1 MSIYVPSTPTFHP
14 HVLRCG
20 RHRRSTLTASAGTGM
35 VRLAVVR
42 CLHARARSPG
52 GAKQP
57 YGVRP
62 ARTLPGQRAA
72 AVSQAAPQKPLRT
85 VRRLFKATGSTPAR
99 GDGPR
104 PATPP
109 GNRDPG
115 RVGATAAAPHRPSSC
130 LARRAGRL
138 GGRWS
143 GAGAYLHG
151 VTGPGRGGQSK
162 ANGVGHATHRA
173 KGIRRDRV
181 PLLCGLFVRSP
192 WLPQFG
198 ATAPRAGPVCSI
210 ADLLLLL
217 RGHLRPRQSFN
228 ASGTSGRR
236 RAAAFS
242 TPGRRPG
249 RSWPPGWPGPS
260 SCRASAPDARP
271 RPWPPAGPAASGTP
285 LR

>member
-115 RVGATAAAPHRPSSC
+115 GSGRRPRRRIGPVRAWLGVRAAQSRAIVGRVCAC
-130 LARRAGRL
+130 AGC
-138 GGRWS
+138 
-143 GAGAYLHG
+143 
-151 VTGPGRGGQSK
+151 TGPGRGGQSK

>member
-20 RHRRSTLTASAGTGM
+20 RHSRSTLTASAGTGM

-130 LARRAGRL
+130 LARRAGRPKP
-138 GGRWS
+138 GDCRTRVRMCGMHRSRARGPIQSQRGR
-143 GAGAYLHG
+143 AC
-151 VTGPGRGGQSK
+151 
-162 ANGVGHATHRA
+162 
-173 KGIRRDRV
+173 D
-181 PLLCGLFVRSP
+181 
-192 WLPQFG
+192 
-198 ATAPRAGPVCSI
+198 
-210 ADLLLLL
+210 
-217 RGHLRPRQSFN
+217 
-228 ASGTSGRR
+228 ASGQRD
-236 RAAAFS
+236 S
-242 TPGRRPG
+242 TG
-249 RSWPPGWPGPS
+249 
-260 SCRASAPDARP
+260 SCP
-271 RPWPPAGPAASGTP
+271 TP
-285 LR
+285 LRPVRAFALAAPVRRHSSPRRAGVFHR